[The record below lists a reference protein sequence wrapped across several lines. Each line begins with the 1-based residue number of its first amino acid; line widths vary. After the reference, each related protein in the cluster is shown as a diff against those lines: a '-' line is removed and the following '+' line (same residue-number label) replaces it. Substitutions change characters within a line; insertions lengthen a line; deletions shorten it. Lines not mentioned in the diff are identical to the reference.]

1 MTTKKSKTTTSFE
14 LIHNTTNRVTSLEK
28 REDSMENTTQIIEER
43 S

>member
-1 MTTKKSKTTTSFE
+1 MNE
-14 LIHNTTNRVTSLEK
+14 LIHNTTNRVIRETTLEK